1 MQFCHK
7 ANVYSGH
14 VDFRLPKQIVKRL
27 FAFGWTAS
35 RAKEKIRM
43 ATRVTSPANATR
55 SLSSVWTNV
64 QGKWYHA
71 QIMTNMYA
79 MLRSWRIRTSVGIW
93 LWVFFLQRQQRR
105 RMRVF
110 SIQDRTNQQRKQHQ
124 LWQRRERDGKSDRSG
139 DWRLRGEIWSLDA
152 VILAC
157 EVKLRDM
164 Q

>member
-93 LWVFFLQRQQRR
+93 LWVFICRGSSVDGCEYFRYRTER
-105 RMRVF
+105 ISNEN
-110 SIQDRTNQQRKQHQ
+110 SINFDSDVKGMANPIEVEIDVYEVRFEASM
-124 LWQRRERDGKSDRSG
+124 LWF
-139 DWRLRGEIWSLDA
+139 
-152 VILAC
+152 
-157 EVKLRDM
+157 
-164 Q
+164 